1 MKLNVGG
8 GSLEWDKEM
17 KNLYLLSG
25 GRISKLNPE
34 AKKRESVNIK
44 GEILFDEVAERE
56 AMFNHVWIS
65 TNAIF

>member
-1 MKLNVGG
+1 MLMKLNVGG

-44 GEILFDEVAERE
+44 GEILFDEVA
-56 AMFNHVWIS
+56 
-65 TNAIF
+65 